1 MRLRSFIHLTYHI
14 TCLMVLGVTPYHC
27 DDCGLSHVKS
37 LRFSCSG
44 SHFHHLST
52 PPISAASPPV
62 HFHRSAAYPFPPYLR
77 ISAAS
82 PPPPF
87 HHIDASPPP
96 RFVVFSTAHFYHPLC
111 LCFSF
116 TPTFRHISHSTH
128 FYLHFPLF
136 PFAIVSAIR
145 RRLPR
150 YTCVAVFSL

>member
-14 TCLMVLGVTPYHC
+14 TCLMVLGVAPYHC

-44 SHFHHLST
+44 SHFRRFPTCPLPPLRRLSISTVSPHFCRLST
-52 PPISAASPPV
+52 FPFPS
-62 HFHRSAAYPFPPYLR
+62 HRSISTSAVRCVFNSTFLPSPVPF
-77 ISAAS
+77 
-82 PPPPF
+82 
-87 HHIDASPPP
+87 
-96 RFVVFSTAHFYHPLC
+96 
-111 LCFSF
+111 CFSF
-116 TPTFRHISHSTH
+116 TPTFRHISNSTH